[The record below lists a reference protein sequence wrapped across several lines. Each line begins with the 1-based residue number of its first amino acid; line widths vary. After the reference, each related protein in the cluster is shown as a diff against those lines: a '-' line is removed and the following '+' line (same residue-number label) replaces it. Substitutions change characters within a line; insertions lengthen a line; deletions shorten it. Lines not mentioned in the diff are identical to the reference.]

1 MQYIFLSH
9 DVDWRRQGPP
19 VEHILERK
27 DRFDSKIFERTKPE
41 DLYRNIPEYIEI
53 EEKLGVRSTFFFRT
67 IYENGN
73 LIDYEDD
80 IKQLQESN
88 WEIGLHT
95 DPTSIDDA
103 EKIRLEKEKLESITK
118 KPIFGNR
125 VHFLNYNSELLNK
138 LEKLDFSYDS
148 SLRHSKDRIDEKEMR
163 YFRNNPVTQNLG
175 SHGMDPSKWIIEFP
189 VTLMDAYLFT
199 HMKIKEDKIISE
211 FKKTL
216 DISRNL
222 WDGEGLYGGVIT
234 VIWHDNVLK
243 MKGGRMYQQILE
255 FLTSQDD
262 VKIMRGI
269 DLVEILKN

>member
-1 MQYIFLSH
+1 MSH

-19 VEHILERK
+19 IEHVLARK
-27 DRFDSKIFERTKPE
+27 DRFDPQIFENTKPE
-41 DLYRNIPEYIEI
+41 NLYRNIPEYMEL
-53 EEKLGVRSTFFFRT
+53 EEKFGIRSTFFFRT
-67 IYENGN
+67 TYENGDV
-73 LIDYEDD
+73 IDYEDD
-80 IKQLQESN
+80 IKLLQESN

-95 DPTSIDDA
+95 DPSSIDDI

-148 SLRHSKDRIDEKEMR
+148 SLRHSKDRIDEKEMGYSR
-163 YFRNNPVTQNLG
+163 IN
-175 SHGMDPSKWIIEFP
+175 GMIEFP

-199 HMKIKEDKIISE
+199 YMKIKEEKIISE
-211 FKKTL
+211 FEKTL
-216 DISRNL
+216 DLGRSLSENNVIS
-222 WDGEGLYGGVIT
+222 

-243 MKGGRMYQQILE
+243 MKGGRMYQKILE

-269 DLVEILKN
+269 DLVKILN

>member
-19 VEHILERK
+19 VKHVLERK
-27 DRFDSKIFERTKPE
+27 DRFDPEIFANTKPE
-41 DLYRNIPEYIEI
+41 NLYRNIPEYMEL
-53 EEKLGVRSTFFFRT
+53 EEKFGIRSTFFFRT
-67 IYENGN
+67 LYENGN
-73 LIDYEDD
+73 VEDYEDD
-80 IKQLQESN
+80 IQTLQKGD

-95 DPTSIDDA
+95 DPQSVNDI

-125 VHFLNYNSELLNK
+125 VHFLNYNSELLDK
-138 LEKLDFSYDS
+138 LEKLNFSYDS

-163 YFRNNPVTQNLG
+163 YFRNNPINNKG
-175 SHGMDPSKWIIEFP
+175 HYGMDPSKRIVEFP

-199 HMKIKEDKIISE
+199 HMRIKEDKIISE
-211 FKKTL
+211 FEKTL

-222 WDGEGLYGGVIT
+222 WDGEGLHGGVIT

-243 MKGGRMYQQILE
+243 MIGGRMYQQILE

-262 VKIMRGI
+262 VKILSGSE
-269 DLVEILKN
+269 LVKILK